1 MIHVLQKSTFV
12 DMIMTIR
19 REMDN
24 RAKIN
29 AAMSVL
35 TGMDTETTVGDGWLK
50 TSIRLLNLAMHMEQ
64 DDGMLMWW
72 IQNKDENKVIH
83 YKSKDNGTEMSVL
96 VNSPERLYDFIKDW
110 ILDNKDVGEGEVIR
124 S

>member
-1 MIHVLQKSTFV
+1 MLQKSTFV